1 MHKITSGARLTIFGK
16 KYINKQLSKH
26 VTSAFKLYYSQIDA
40 YHKKAYYFRENK
52 TFWVIQSNS
61 LPCINKISR
70 LIDSGRF
77 CVKDFVFDFL
87 CYPGLRNS

>member
-52 TFWVIQSNS
+52 TF
-61 LPCINKISR
+61 
-70 LIDSGRF
+70 
-77 CVKDFVFDFL
+77 
-87 CYPGLRNS
+87 